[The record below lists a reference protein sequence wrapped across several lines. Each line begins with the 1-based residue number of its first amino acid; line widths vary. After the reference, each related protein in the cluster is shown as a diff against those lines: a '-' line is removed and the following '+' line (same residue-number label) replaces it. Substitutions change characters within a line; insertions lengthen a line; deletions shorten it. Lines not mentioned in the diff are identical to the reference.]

1 MSDID
6 EEINLGLIKLLLLF
20 ILELLYFLLY
30 IGLIMPGNDKDQ
42 QHYASIAGSSFQI
55 PDRFAAFTLNV

>member
-6 EEINLGLIKLLLLF
+6 EEINLSLIKLLLLF

-42 QHYASIAGSSFQI
+42 QHYASDSDNLI
-55 PDRFAAFTLNV
+55 

>member
-6 EEINLGLIKLLLLF
+6 EEINLSLIKLLLLF

-30 IGLIMPGNDKDQ
+30 IGLIMP
-42 QHYASIAGSSFQI
+42 
-55 PDRFAAFTLNV
+55 

>member
-30 IGLIMPGNDKDQ
+30 IRLIMPGNDKDQ
-42 QHYASIAGSSFQI
+42 QHYASDSDNPI
-55 PDRFAAFTLNV
+55 